1 MRGIDTNILIR
12 FLVKDNIKQAKKV
25 FNLFKQAEIK
35 RQNFFI
41 SNFTVIE
48 TVWVLSKL
56 YKCTNKDISNAF
68 NVLLSIPI
76 INFESENLL
85 KEFIVISEKTNLDLA
100 NLLIGLSGTYNNCKE
115 TITFDKKAAKSDLFI
130 LLK

>member
-1 MRGIDTNILIR
+1 MKGLDTNILIR
-12 FLVKDNIKQAKKV
+12 FLVKDDLKQAEKV
-25 FNLFKQAEIK
+25 FTLFKQAESK
-35 RQNFFI
+35 RQNFFV

-56 YKCTNKDISNAF
+56 YECKNKDISNAF

-85 KEFIVISEKTNLDLA
+85 KKFIIIAEKTTLDLA
-100 NLLIGLSGTYNNCKE
+100 DLLIGLSGSYNNCKE
-115 TITFDKKAAKSDLFI
+115 TITFDKKAAKSDLFS
-130 LLK
+130 LLN

>member
-1 MRGIDTNILIR
+1 MRGLDTNILIR
-12 FLVKDNIKQAKKV
+12 FLVRDDIKQAEKV
-25 FNLFKQAEIK
+25 FTLFKQAESK
-35 RQNFFI
+35 RHLFFI

-56 YKCTNKDISNAF
+56 YKCSNKDISNTF

-85 KEFIVISEKTNLDLA
+85 KEFIILAEKTNLDLA
-100 NLLIGLSGTYNNCKE
+100 DLLIGLSGSYNNCKE

>member
-1 MRGIDTNILIR
+1 MRGLDTNILIR
-12 FLVKDNIKQAKKV
+12 FLVKDNIKQAEKV
-25 FNLFKQAEIK
+25 FNLFKQAESK
-35 RQNFFI
+35 RRLFFI

-56 YKCTNKDISNAF
+56 YRCSNNDILNAF

-85 KEFIVISEKTNLDLA
+85 KEFIETAKKTTLDLSD
-100 NLLIGLSGTYNNCKE
+100 LLIGLSATYNNCKE
-115 TITFDKKAAKSDLFI
+115 TITLDKKDAKSDLFI
-130 LLK
+130 LLR

>member
-1 MRGIDTNILIR
+1 MRGLDTNILIR
-12 FLVKDNIKQAKKV
+12 FLVKDD
-25 FNLFKQAEIK
+25 LKQAEKVFTLLKQAESK
-35 RQNFFI
+35 RHLFFI
-41 SNFTVIE
+41 SDFTVIE

-56 YKCTNKDISNAF
+56 YECTNKDISNAF
-68 NVLLSIPI
+68 KILLSIPI

-85 KEFIVISEKTNLDLA
+85 KEFIIIAEKTTLDLA
-100 NLLIGLSGTYNNCKE
+100 DLLIGLSGIYNNCKE

>member
-1 MRGIDTNILIR
+1 MIGLDTNILIR
-12 FLVKDNIKQAKKV
+12 FLIKDDIKQANKV
-25 FNLFKQAEIK
+25 LKLFETADKQN
-35 RQNFFI
+35 QSFFI

-56 YKCTNKDISNAF
+56 YKTSNEDILTAF
-68 NVLLSIPI
+68 DILLSISI

-85 KEFIVISEKTNLDLA
+85 KEFIKRAEKSKLDLPD
-100 NLLIGLSGTYNNCKE
+100 LLIGLSAVYNNCYE
-115 TITFDKKAAKSDLFI
+115 TITFDKKAAKTDLFK